1 MKLMRLPIKH
11 SAPTKE
17 DGFTLVEILVTLAI
31 LAAVLPALLNAFAS
45 AARNQAL
52 SDNST
57 TALYLLKFQMAQIEM
72 EGFPDVGE
80 ASGEFGENSRYRWD
94 SVVEDIES
102 EDIENVRRVQVTVT
116 WIHKS
121 RERSMA
127 MTTFVADRQKSQTQT
142 QQGQQQGGG
151 R

>member
-1 MKLMRLPIKH
+1 MKLPIKH
-11 SAPTKE
+11 SISAGE
-17 DGFTLVEILVTLAI
+17 SGFTLVEILVTLAI

-57 TALYLLKFQMAQIEM
+57 TALYLLKFRMAEIEM

-80 ASGEFGENSRYRWD
+80 ASGEFGENSRYRWN
-94 SVVEDIES
+94 SIVEDIES
-102 EDIENVRRVQVTVT
+102 EEIENVRRVQVTVT
-116 WIHKS
+116 WQHKS
-121 RERSMA
+121 RERSMS
-127 MTTFVADRQKSQTQT
+127 MTTFIADRQKSQTQT
-142 QQGQQQGGG
+142 QQGQQPGGG

>member
-1 MKLMRLPIKH
+1 MRLPIKH
-11 SAPTKE
+11 LVPTRE
-17 DGFTLVEILVTLAI
+17 NGFTLVEILVTLAI

-80 ASGEFGENSRYRWD
+80 ASGEFGENSRYHWD
-94 SVVEDIES
+94 SVIEDIES
-102 EDIENVRRVQVTVT
+102 EEIENVRRVQVTVT

-121 RERSMA
+121 RERSMS

-151 R
+151 Q

>member
-1 MKLMRLPIKH
+1 MRLPIKH
-11 SAPTKE
+11 SVPTRE

-94 SVVEDIES
+94 SVIEDIES
-102 EDIENVRRVQVTVT
+102 EEIENVRRVQVTVT

-121 RERSMA
+121 RERSMS
-127 MTTFVADRQKSQTQT
+127 MTTFIADRQKSETQT